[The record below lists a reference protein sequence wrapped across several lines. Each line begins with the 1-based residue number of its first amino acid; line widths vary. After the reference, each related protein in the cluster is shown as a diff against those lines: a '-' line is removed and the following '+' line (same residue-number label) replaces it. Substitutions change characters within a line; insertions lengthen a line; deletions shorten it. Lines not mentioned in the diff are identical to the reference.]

1 MQLIMQT
8 APDDD
13 ISPRRKRRSPRI
25 PPVSTNLYPL
35 MVMGWVLSVATVGL
49 IAAFFC
55 AQFFEHYS
63 ALLLNLGNG

>member
-13 ISPRRKRRSPRI
+13 IPTRQERRSPRI
-25 PPVSTNLYPL
+25 PLVSTNLYPL

-49 IAAFFC
+49 VAAFFC
-55 AQFFEHYS
+55 VQFFEHYS
-63 ALLLNLGNG
+63 ALLHNLGNG